1 MVRTNTDPEVG
12 IDLSLCSEL
21 AWLRV
26 YVEPGFGIERK
37 SVDMFRAMLDS
48 WTPDASNQELC
59 LYPMFEAQFTR
70 QKFAGVLGTV
80 GAVAEQWLE
89 SNGGRLGLDER
100 ARTDGLRGV
109 VQIRLHDLDGWW
121 EWWCTRIRDSFPTFA
136 KFDGLGLDYV
146 LRE

>member
-1 MVRTNTDPEVG
+1 MFTCLGPEYARRRDRDWRTFPS
-12 IDLSLCSEL
+12 LSPVL
-21 AWLRV
+21 
-26 YVEPGFGIERK
+26 FG
-37 SVDMFRAMLDS
+37 SA
-48 WTPDASNQELC
+48 ASANARRE
-59 LYPMFEAQFTR
+59 FTR
-70 QKFAGVLGTV
+70 QEFANVLGAV

-109 VQIRLHDLDGWW
+109 VQIRLHDLGGWW

-146 LRE
+146 PRE